1 MLEMQLSIDLLLIG
15 RCLLALLWG
24 VLWAVTIQFSRLGR
38 FLVKERTWITVVIG
52 VGIDLLI
59 GIGATWWGMWL
70 VVAFSSIG
78 VIARSLINEHNS
90 PEPALNA
97 YRTKWEMQDAI
108 DCCGDAI
115 GLLTAGL
122 EAEEDGLRGKASKA
136 LAQVYKAQR
145 LMTEAR
151 YGRKQKRN

>member
-15 RCLLALLWG
+15 RCLGALVWG
-24 VLWAVTIQFSRLGR
+24 ILFAVFLQYNRMGQFIAD
-38 FLVKERTWITVVIG
+38 KRTWIAVVLG
-52 VGIDLLI
+52 VGGDLLI
-59 GIGATWWGMWL
+59 GAWAAWWELWL
-70 VVAFSSIG
+70 IVALSSVGI
-78 VIARSLINEHNS
+78 VARSLINERNT

-122 EAEEDGLRGKASKA
+122 ESEEAELRGKASKA

-151 YGRKQKRN
+151 YGRKQKRS